1 MKSLLSSTLISIY
14 TLHIYHGQCQCSA
27 DIGTQRSSMYDLRV
41 HSSIYGNTS
50 VTDAVNDAF
59 CVDNLSKRLVFETN
73 SSSFDYTGNGVY
85 FAGNFS
91 GNILNTPTSKMATLI
106 TFDSVFEECFN
117 EIAFDYFVNEKM
129 TTPNG
134 APPMQYDISNNNYFF
149 SYEDR
154 LSFIGT
160 CDKGFFD

>member
-1 MKSLLSSTLISIY
+1 MKSLLPSNLISIY
-14 TLHIYHGQCQCSA
+14 MLSIYHGQCQCSA
-27 DIGTQRSSMYDLRV
+27 DIGTQISSMYDLWV
-41 HSSIYGNTS
+41 HSSIYGNAS
-50 VTDAVNDAF
+50 VIEAVNDAY

-73 SSSFDYTGNGVY
+73 SSSFDYTENGVY
-85 FAGNFS
+85 FAANFS
-91 GNILNTPTSKMATLI
+91 ANILSTPASKMATLI
-106 TFDSVFEECFN
+106 TFDSVAEECFN
-117 EIAFDYFVNEKM
+117 EIAFDCFVHEKM

-134 APPMQYDISNNNYFF
+134 VPPQQYDIGNNNYSF